1 MFYRL
6 YSLKIPTVAL
16 IAGHAPAGGT
26 MLATACDFRVMV
38 NNPKLTIGLNE
49 VRTLLQSSHISA
61 YWFGDPIKKQ
71 SKTER
76 SR

>member
-16 IAGHAPAGGT
+16 IGGHAPAGGT

-38 NNPKLTIGLNE
+38 NNPKFTIGLNE
-49 VRTLLQSSHISA
+49 VSFLF
-61 YWFGDPIKKQ
+61 FGMKVLSLAVEVK
-71 SKTER
+71 E
-76 SR
+76 